1 MTRTRDPGPPLE
13 GRQDAPTSERDAPI
27 DADVRAFLIA
37 DVRGWTRF
45 TQERGDEDAALL
57 AGRLAEVTRSV
68 VEAYQGRVLEL
79 RGDEAVVV
87 FGSPRSAIRGAVALQ
102 QRFVEET
109 IADPS
114 LPHSRA
120 VSGWTPA
127 RRWRSRAAT
136 GAAR

>member
-1 MTRTRDPGPPLE
+1 
-13 GRQDAPTSERDAPI
+13 
-27 DADVRAFLIA
+27 
-37 DVRGWTRF
+37 
-45 TQERGDEDAALL
+45 
-57 AGRLAEVTRSV
+57 V
-68 VEAYQGRVLEL
+68 VEEHRGHVLEL
-79 RGDEAVVV
+79 RGDEALVV

-114 LPHSRA
+114 LA
-120 VSGWTPA
+120 LTVGSGWMRA